1 MRAACPTRR
10 GIRLYLMAFYNALQI
25 LPRTLPHLWQK
36 AHFHMS
42 L

>member
-1 MRAACPTRR
+1 MRVACPTCR
-10 GIRLYLMAFYNALQI
+10 GIGLYLMAFYDALQI

-36 AHFHMS
+36 AHFHAN